1 MSNLQVI
8 QLSATDLA
16 IENFEPLDRATELFD
31 LYRQFYGKESNKFL
45 VKDYLKQRLLNN
57 QSIIFLGLIDGNIVG
72 FMQLYPSFSSLSLSP
87 ILVLND
93 LFVVEDFRNCGVAKT
108 LINHAKD
115 LAMNSKISRISLNT
129 AKNNDLAIKLYQK
142 LGFVLDCDFLTY
154 NLSLN
159 G

>member
-16 IENFEPLDRATELFD
+16 IEDFELLDRASELFD

-57 QSIIFLGLIDGNIVG
+57 QSLIFLGLIDGNPVG

-93 LFVVEDFRNCGVAKT
+93 LFVIENFRNCGVAKA
-108 LINHAKD
+108 LINNAKD
-115 LAMNSKISRISLNT
+115 LAINSKISRISLNT
-129 AKNNDLAIKLYQK
+129 AKNNDSAIKLYQK
-142 LGFVLDCDFLTY
+142 LGFILDCDFLTY
-154 NLSLN
+154 NLFLN
-159 G
+159 S

>member
-16 IENFEPLDRATELFD
+16 IEDFELLDRASELFD

-57 QSIIFLGLIDGNIVG
+57 QSLIFLGLIDGNAVG
-72 FMQLYPSFSSLSLSP
+72 FMQLYPSFSSLSLSS

-154 NLSLN
+154 NLFLN
-159 G
+159 S